1 MPTFRFLTALPL
13 LVSLGAF
20 AVNSHAANPQVELKT
35 NFGNITIEL
44 YSDKAPKTVDN
55 FLRYVKD
62 GYYNGTIFHRV
73 IPGFMIQGGGFDKS
87 FKQKPTRQPVEN
99 EAANGLKNEVGTVAM
114 ARTSEPHS
122 ATAQFFINVANN
134 SFLNHTSPT
143 ARGYGYTVFGKVTRG
158 MEVVNRIAALSTGAS
173 GPFPS
178 DVPREAVV
186 IEEARLITSGAAEP
200 ASHPSK

>member
-13 LVSLGAF
+13 LVGLGAF

-122 ATAQFFINVANN
+122 ATAQFFINVADNA
-134 SFLNHTSPT
+134 SLNYTSSTP
-143 ARGYGYTVFGKVTRG
+143 RGFGYCVFGRVVDGKDVVDKIRKVKTGSRG
-158 MEVVNRIAALSTGAS
+158 GHQ
-173 GPFPS
+173 
-178 DVPREAVV
+178 DVPLEDVV
-186 IEEARLITSGAAEP
+186 VRKAYVI
-200 ASHPSK
+200 